1 MLKNI
6 LARSKSFQE
15 LKKEAEKQLEN
26 EEAKEKEVEKE
37 VENEEAKDEAKDEA
51 NEEAKDESNEE
62 AKDEANEEA
71 KEEANE
77 EAKDE
82 AEDEAKEISI
92 DDLDDNNPKDLLKKL
107 NIQLTELF
115 GEMKNVVSKNID
127 NLNSDAD
134 EESVNSVLDLV
145 NKSKNLLNNIKDK
158 SVKYSRNNL
167 EEDLGSNINDLIV
180 RILSKST
187 NMFEEVKKDSESAI
201 SFFNKTEDENEN
213 EKTLSN
219 KEKITEN
226 TEELVGKFSES
237 FAEITKDVK
246 DILNQTV
253 NKNSVIGKKINTSLK
268 EKIAL
273 ELDEPLDKNVKN
285 RFMKLIKEDLTKQA
299 NNKSITE
306 DVLLKIIR

>member
-1 MLKNI
+1 M
-6 LARSKSFQE
+6 
-15 LKKEAEKQLEN
+15 
-26 EEAKEKEVEKE
+26 
-37 VENEEAKDEAKDEA
+37 
-51 NEEAKDESNEE
+51 
-62 AKDEANEEA
+62 
-71 KEEANE
+71 
-77 EAKDE
+77 
-82 AEDEAKEISI
+82 
-92 DDLDDNNPKDLLKKL
+92 
-107 NIQLTELF
+107 TELF

-180 RILSKST
+180 RILSKSI
-187 NMFEEVKKDSESAI
+187 NMFEEDKKDSESAI

-273 ELDEPLDKNVKN
+273 ELDEPV
-285 RFMKLIKEDLTKQA
+285 R
-299 NNKSITE
+299 
-306 DVLLKIIR
+306 